1 MGHALPITTALV
13 LVGLGSFGA
22 ALPQPPAL
30 LSQTGLYAAGGL
42 EPVSGV
48 EAYAPQYP
56 LWSDGAAK
64 ARWVYLPPGQKIDT
78 SNADAWA
85 FPVGTKF
92 WKEFSF
98 HGRRVETR
106 LIWKAAEDGW
116 VFAAYA
122 WRPDQRDAVL
132 APVAGLPDQMEIVP
146 GKRHTIPS
154 VADCN
159 ACHTNGRV
167 EILGFSAVQLAT
179 DRDPLAPHAE
189 PLLPG
194 MVTLKTLAAAKRL
207 QPVQEDRQVQ
217 VRAASPLDR
226 AVLGYL
232 SVNCGSCHKQ
242 EGPLAGTVPQLKQ
255 LLAVPPAPAR
265 TVLDAKTRKDILHH
279 MSLRGANQMPPLA
292 TVLVDREAM
301 AMVRR
306 WSLEAKP

>member
-1 MGHALPITTALV
+1 MCHALPIAVAL
-13 LVGLGSFGA
+13 LGLGSLWA
-22 ALPQPPAL
+22 APPHPPGL
-30 LSQTGLYAAGGL
+30 LSQTGLYAADGL
-42 EPVSGV
+42 EQASGV
-48 EAYAPQYP
+48 EPYAPQYP

-92 WKEFSF
+92 WKQFSF
-98 HGRRVETR
+98 HDRKVETR
-106 LIWKAAEDGW
+106 LIWKAAEDTW

-132 APVAGLPDQMEIVP
+132 APEAGLPDQVEIVP
-146 GKRHTIPS
+146 GKRHTIPGL
-154 VADCN
+154 ADCN

-167 EILGFSAVQLAT
+167 EILGFSAFQLAT

-194 MVTLKTLAAAKRL
+194 MITMKTLAASKRM
-207 QPVQEDRQVQ
+207 QPVLDNGRVPS
-217 VRAASPLDR
+217 RASSPLAR

-232 SVNCGSCHKQ
+232 SANCGGCHKQ

-255 LLAVPPAPAR
+255 LQTADPVPAR
-265 TVLDAKTRKDILHH
+265 MVLDGKTRKAILRH
-279 MSLRGANQMPPLA
+279 MNTRGANQMPPLA
-292 TVLVDREAM
+292 TVLVDKAAV